1 MFLPCLSI
9 IASFFSLPLV
19 ISLWRFVLRWS
30 HLAMLIRLRLVPMFH
45 LSFQSIFNNS
55 IYNVIFNY
63 FIQTI
68 TRLDWWTRSWTY
80 EQVVLLQMNSTVS
93 IFLYI
98 FSIFQCR
105 MFIDIFFYLIEW
117 LLHFFNAVEFTEL
130 VGRPFARNR
139 QVLEEK
145 LAQMIDVKF
154 IFGKYISISSKSRHV
169 HE

>member
-1 MFLPCLSI
+1 MFFQATFALYLCSFKDSQKSHSESEVCRVCQHIEWTCRVDKIKSQWKCISI
-9 IASFFSLPLV
+9 L
-19 ISLWRFVLRWS
+19 
-30 HLAMLIRLRLVPMFH
+30 
-45 LSFQSIFNNS
+45 
-55 IYNVIFNY
+55 
-63 FIQTI
+63 TK
-68 TRLDWWTRSWTY
+68 RLDWWTRSWTY

-169 HE
+169 RE